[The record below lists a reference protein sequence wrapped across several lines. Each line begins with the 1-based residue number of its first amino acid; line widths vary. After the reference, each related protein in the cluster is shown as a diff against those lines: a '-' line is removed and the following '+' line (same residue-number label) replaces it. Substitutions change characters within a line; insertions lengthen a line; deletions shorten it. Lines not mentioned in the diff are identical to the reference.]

1 MILNNHEKN
10 IDKLEAI
17 KPFMN
22 EGKSV
27 EDRQVYP
34 TEDTLEKEIQHT
46 KENRLRA
53 AKAASR

>member
-1 MILNNHEKN
+1 MKKN
-10 IDKLEAI
+10 DKLEAI

-34 TEDTLEKEIQHT
+34 TEETIDGGITHNKDN
-46 KENRLRA
+46 KLRA